1 MDFDVGSFGI
11 GLITGW
17 VTAYAVYRARGLF
30 QATADTLTDTTAKVG
45 NAAVRSADSRYIS
58 DLIAF
63 CESAHLAGGQVK
75 LSDIVIEPRFV
86 PPPEFARPIP
96 PDEYRDVFEIVPRT
110 HDHPSLYSHYNI
122 DTLTINELSQGNR
135 AVALLGEPGSGR
147 TTALLSI
154 ALHSLGRIRFT
165 PPPDRIQ
172 QQMDSEEE
180 RMNEKERSVRIKE
193 RVMME
198 QRAKEQLAI
207 ERGIKF
213 DEKSDDETKSK
224 LPLFNRLMPIYVHF
238 GDIRLGN
245 EYGGQIDPAEPIV
258 RAVQHTVKRVTAST
272 IPRHIYRRL
281 SEGQVLLLLDGF
293 DDLPLSERPAALAWL
308 AAFMKDYGSNFVIA
322 AGPVTGFAGLAK
334 VGFTPVYIRPWHQA
348 NIDTYVTRFSD
359 MWTAIGRRR
368 KNVKPVAPEDVERS
382 RVGVRGLN
390 PLELTLKLWAA
401 YADDTEMPGYE
412 GWLRAFLKRSL
423 TDDRSVDSALTS
435 MTHMGALQLE
445 EGFITGSRLQALKI
459 GDDVNIAPPVPGTAA
474 GAIASASAEA
484 EPAADAAAPAGR
496 RGRGQKEEDT
506 AETATVQGRLLGA
519 LRAARLLTRYRG
531 DRYQFHPMLAS
542 YLASLTLKTP
552 EQIAAKLDNPAWKQA
567 IAYAAGRVP
576 MDAIVMS
583 RLDGSTDL
591 MQEQVIEMARW
602 VPFAPVDAVWR
613 GELLKHYGLML
624 TAPNQYP
631 LLRERAVA
639 ALVETRD
646 QRNALFILRKAVRNT
661 DPEIR
666 ALACIG
672 MGAMGDPEALKD
684 LKALVRDQVDDVAI
698 AAALSVGA
706 VGTPEAVE
714 ILQDVFEQG
723 MERQRQAAAET
734 FAMMPQL
741 GYPILNAAM
750 QDDDYMMRR
759 SGAMGL
765 RRLRT
770 TWALIWIYRAYLD
783 DDQWYVKS
791 AAQQAYEELQFG
803 RPTPPTAPYPTP
815 DQIDWLKT
823 WVSQKGE
830 KLPQGDLAGQ
840 MLVRALVEGDADTR
854 MLAAMNIGQ
863 LGMINAMKTLYTAL
877 RDRQDDVRINAHRA
891 LALLQTQL
899 GRGLPTAL

>member
-1 MDFDVGSFGI
+1 MDFDLRSFGI
-11 GLITGW
+11 GLVTGW

-30 QATADTLTDTTAKVG
+30 QATAETLTDTTAKVG
-45 NAAVRSADSRYIS
+45 NAAVRSADSRYVS

-110 HDHPSLYSHYNI
+110 YDHPALYSHYNI
-122 DTLTINELSQGNR
+122 DTLTINELAQGSR
-135 AVALLGEPGSGR
+135 AIAILGEPGSGR
-147 TTALLSI
+147 TTALLAI
-154 ALHSLGRIRFT
+154 ALQSLGKIRFV
-165 PPPDRIQ
+165 PPPDKIQ

-198 QRAKEQLAI
+198 QRAKEQLAM
-207 ERGIKF
+207 ERGVKF
-213 DEKSDDETKSK
+213 DEKADEETKNK

-238 GDIRLGN
+238 GDIRLGG

-258 RAVQHTVKRVTAST
+258 RAVQHIVKRVTAST

-293 DDLPLSERPAALAWL
+293 DDLPLIERPAALAWL
-308 AAFMKDYGSNFVIA
+308 SAFMKEYGNNFVIA
-322 AGPVTGFAGLAK
+322 AGPVTGFAGLLKA
-334 VGFTPVYIRPWHQA
+334 GLTPVYIRPWHQA
-348 NIDTYVTRFSD
+348 DIDNYITRFSG

-368 KNVKPVAPEDVERS
+368 GRNVKPLAADAVERS

-390 PLELTLKLWAA
+390 PFELTLKLWAA

-423 TDDRSVDSALTS
+423 PDDRSVDSALNS
-435 MTHMGALQLE
+435 MALMGAVQLE

-459 GDDVNIAPPVPGTAA
+459 GDDAEIAPPVPGTAA
-474 GAIASASAEA
+474 AAESASSADA
-484 EPAADAAAPAGR
+484 PEPAGKR
-496 RGRGQKEEDT
+496 QRGQQKEEDT

-552 EQIAAKLDNPAWKQA
+552 EQVAAKLNNPMWKQA
-567 IAYAAGRVP
+567 VAYAASRVP
-576 MDAIVMS
+576 MDSLVMA
-583 RLDGSTDL
+583 RLNGSNDL

-602 VPFAPVDAVWR
+602 VPFAPIDAAWR
-613 GELLKHYGLML
+613 GELLKTYGLML
-624 TAPNQYP
+624 SAPNQYP
-631 LLRERAVA
+631 LLRERAAA

-646 QRNALFILRKAVRNT
+646 QRNALFILRKAVRSS

-684 LKALVRDQVDDVAI
+684 LRALVRDQVDDVAV
-698 AAALSVGA
+698 AAALAVGA

-723 MERQRQAAAET
+723 TERQRQAAAET
-734 FAMMPQL
+734 FAMMPEL

-750 QDDDYMMRR
+750 QSEDYMMRR
-759 SGAMGL
+759 SGALGL

-803 RPTPPTAPYPTP
+803 RPIPPTAPYPTP
-815 DQIDWLKT
+815 DQIDWLKK

-840 MLVRALVEGDADTR
+840 MLVRALVEGDAETR
-854 MLAAMNIGQ
+854 RLAAMNIGQ
-863 LGMINAMKTLYTAL
+863 LGMVNAMKTLYNAL
-877 RDRQDDVRINAHRA
+877 RDRQDEVRITAHRA
-891 LALLQTQL
+891 LAILQTQL
-899 GRGLPTAL
+899 GRALPAAN

>member
-1 MDFDVGSFGI
+1 MDFDLGSFGI
-11 GLITGW
+11 GLVTGW
-17 VTAYAVYRARGLF
+17 ITAYAVYRARGLF
-30 QATADTLTDTTAKVG
+30 QATAATLSDTTAKVS
-45 NAAVRSADSRYIS
+45 NAAVRSADSRYVS

-86 PPPEFARPIP
+86 PQQEFARPIP

-122 DTLTINELSQGNR
+122 DTLSINELSEGSR

-147 TTALLSI
+147 TTALLAI
-154 ALHSLGRIRFT
+154 ALHSLGKIRFT
-165 PPPDRIQ
+165 PPPDTIQ
-172 QQMDSEEE
+172 QQLDSEEE

-198 QRAKEQLAI
+198 QRAKEQLAM
-207 ERGIKF
+207 ERGVKF
-213 DEKSDDETKSK
+213 DEKADEETKNK

-258 RAVQHTVKRVTAST
+258 RAVQHIVKRVTAST

-308 AAFMKDYGSNFVIA
+308 AAFMKEYGSNFVIA
-322 AGPVTGFAGLAK
+322 AGPATGFAGLVK

-348 NIDTYVTRFSD
+348 NIDNYITRFSG

-368 KNVKPVAPEDVERS
+368 GRNVKPVAADAVDRS

-423 TDDRSVDSALTS
+423 PDDRYLDSTFNSMAL
-435 MTHMGALQLE
+435 MGALQLE
-445 EGFITGSRLQALKI
+445 EGFITSSRLQALNI
-459 GDDVNIAPPVPGTAA
+459 GDDMDAA
-474 GAIASASAEA
+474 LPMPSIDASASAESST
-484 EPAADAAAPAGR
+484 DAAAPAAK
-496 RGRGQKEEDT
+496 RGRGRKKEEDT

-519 LRAARLLTRYRG
+519 LRAARLLIRYRG

-552 EQIAAKLDNPAWKQA
+552 EQVTAKLDNPAWKQA
-567 IAYAAGRVP
+567 VAYAAGRVP
-576 MDAIVMS
+576 MDAIVTA
-583 RLDGSTDL
+583 RLNGSTDL

-602 VPFAPVDAVWR
+602 VPFAPVDAAWR

-631 LLRERAVA
+631 LLRERAAA

-646 QRNALFILRKAVRNT
+646 QRSALFILRKAVRNSV
-661 DPEIR
+661 PEIR

-684 LKALVRDQVDDVAI
+684 LRALVRDQVEDVAV
-698 AAALSVGA
+698 AATLALGA
-706 VGTPEAVE
+706 VGTPDAVE
-714 ILQDVFEQG
+714 FLRDVFENG
-723 MERQRQAAAET
+723 TERQRQAAAET
-734 FAMMPQL
+734 FAMMPDL

-750 QDDDYMMRR
+750 QDSDYMIRR

-803 RPTPPTAPYPTP
+803 RPTSPTAPYPTP

-830 KLPQGDLAGQ
+830 KLPQGDLASQ
-840 MLVRALVEGDADTR
+840 MLIRALVEGDTETR
-854 MLAAMNIGQ
+854 KLAAINIGQ
-863 LGMINAMKTLYTAL
+863 LGMINAMKTLYNAL
-877 RDRQDDVRINAHRA
+877 RDRQDGVRISAHRA
-891 LALLQTQL
+891 LAILQMQL
-899 GRGLPTAL
+899 GRGLPAAN